1 MAERKV
7 MVGQRVRR
15 LRRERGLTQA
25 QMAERLGVSTSYL
38 NLIER
43 NQRPVTVQFLL
54 KLGQVFDIDLQRFAA
69 DDEARVFALLSE
81 VFSDPLY
88 ARHEIGTQDVRDMAA
103 SSPVLGEA
111 VFTLYRAYRELLANT
126 MSASEGLSNRP
137 PEPVAALAPFPG
149 EEAQDFFQS
158 NDNYFGALEE
168 AAEQLWSEARFDRDA
183 LEVGLRHYLERAH
196 AIKVKILPHDV
207 MDDTVRRFDRHGRR
221 ILLSEVLPPAART
234 FQIAYQT
241 ALLAFGEVIDGIV
254 EASNPSSPEARRLLR
269 IGLAN
274 YAAGSIMMPY
284 ERFLEA
290 ALSLRYDFDRLT
302 QRFQAS
308 VEQVAYRLTT
318 LQRPGAKGVP
328 LFFVRMDCAGNVS
341 RRYSAA
347 GFHFARFGGLC
358 PRWGIHRAFRTP
370 GETRAEV
377 VQMPDGAT
385 YFTVA
390 RLVERPGAGHA
401 MPAQQFVVAIG
412 CDIAQAG
419 QLIYSDRVALN
430 AQSLATPIGVNCRL
444 CDRLDCN
451 RRAYPPLN
459 RRLVID
465 DNHLGFAPYF
475 FT

>member
-1 MAERKV
+1 
-7 MVGQRVRR
+7 MVGQRVRQ

-69 DDEARVFALLSE
+69 DDEARVYALLTE

-88 ARHEIGTQDVRDMAA
+88 VRHEIGTQDIRDMAA
-103 SSPVLGEA
+103 LSPVLGEA

-126 MSASEGLSNRP
+126 MGGAEQLSDWP
-137 PEPVAALAPFPG
+137 HEPVAALAPFPS
-149 EEAQDFFQS
+149 EEAQDFFQA
-158 NDNYFGALEE
+158 NVNYFGTLEE
-168 AAEQLWSEARFDRDA
+168 AAERLWAEAGLDKDS
-183 LEVGLRHYLERAH
+183 LEESLKHHLERAH
-196 AIKVKILPHDV
+196 AIKVKILPHEV

-221 ILLSEVLPPAART
+221 ILLSEVLTPAGRT
-234 FQIAYQT
+234 FQLAYQM
-241 ALLAFGEVIDGIV
+241 ALLSLGEGIDSLIEG
-254 EASNPSSPEARRLLR
+254 SNNSSPEARRVLR
-269 IGLAN
+269 IGFAN
-274 YAAGSIMMPY
+274 YVAGAIVMPY
-284 ERFLEA
+284 DRFLEA
-290 ALSLRYDFDRLT
+290 ALSLRYDIDRLT
-302 QRFQAS
+302 QRFQTS

-358 PRWGIHRAFRTP
+358 PRWGIHRTFRTP
-370 GETRAEV
+370 GETRVEV

-401 MPAQQFVVAIG
+401 MPSQQFVVALG
-412 CDIAQAG
+412 CEMVHAG
-419 QLIYSDRVALN
+419 QLVYSDRVALN
-430 AQSLATPIGVNCRL
+430 TNNLATPIGVNCRL
-444 CDRLDCN
+444 CDRIDCN

-465 DNHLGFAPYF
+465 ENHLGFAPYF

>member
-7 MVGQRVRR
+7 LVGQRVRR

-88 ARHEIGTQDVRDMAA
+88 ARHEIGTQDIRDMAA

-126 MSASEGLSNRP
+126 MSSAEGLSDRP
-137 PEPVAALAPFPG
+137 HEPVAALAPFPG
-149 EEAQDFFQS
+149 EEAQDFFQA
-158 NDNYFGALEE
+158 NDNYFGTLEE
-168 AAEQLWSEARFDRDA
+168 AAERLWAEADFDKDS
-183 LEVGLRHYLERAH
+183 LEESLKHHLERTH
-196 AIKVKILPHDV
+196 AIKVKILPHEV

-221 ILLSEVLPPAART
+221 ILLSEVLPPSGRA
-234 FQIAYQT
+234 FQLAYQT
-241 ALLAFGEVIDGIV
+241 ALLSLGEVIDRLV
-254 EASNPSSPEARRLLR
+254 EGSSHSSPEARRMLR

-274 YAAGSIMMPY
+274 YVAGALVMPY

-290 ALSLRYDFDRLT
+290 ALSLRYDIDRLT

-358 PRWGIHRAFRTP
+358 PRWGIHRTFRTP
-370 GETRAEV
+370 GETRVEV

-401 MPAQQFVVAIG
+401 MPAQQFVVALG
-412 CDIAQAG
+412 CDIAHAG
-419 QLIYSDRVALN
+419 QMIYSDRVALSATN
-430 AQSLATPIGVNCRL
+430 LATPIGVNCRL
-444 CDRLDCN
+444 CDRIDCN
-451 RRAYPPLN
+451 RRAFPPLN

-465 DNHLGFAPYF
+465 ENHLGFAPYF

>member
-88 ARHEIGTQDVRDMAA
+88 VRHEIGTQDIRDMAA
-103 SSPVLGEA
+103 TSPVLGEA

-126 MSASEGLSNRP
+126 MSASEGMSNRP

-158 NDNYFGALEE
+158 NDNYFGALEQ
-168 AAEQLWSEARFDRDA
+168 AAEQLWNEARFDRDS
-183 LEVGLRHYLERAH
+183 LEAGLRHHLERSH

-241 ALLAFGEVIDGIV
+241 ALLSFGEVIDAIV
-254 EASNPSSPEARRLLR
+254 EGANPSSPEARRLLR

-274 YAAGSIMMPY
+274 YAAGAIVMPY
-284 ERFLEA
+284 DRFLEA
-290 ALSLRYDFDRLT
+290 AMSLRYDFDRLT

-370 GETRAEV
+370 GETRVEV

-412 CDIAQAG
+412 CDMAQAG

-430 AQSLATPIGVNCRL
+430 AQNLATPIGVNCRL

-465 DNHLGFAPYF
+465 ENHLGFAPYF

>member
-1 MAERKV
+1 MAERKL

-54 KLGQVFDIDLQRFAA
+54 KLGQVFDIDLQRFAT

-88 ARHEIGTQDVRDMAA
+88 AKHELGTQDIHDMAA
-103 SSPVLGEA
+103 ASPVLGDA
-111 VFTLYRAYRELLANT
+111 VFTLYRAYRELLANS
-126 MSASEGLSNRP
+126 MGSAEDLSNRP
-137 PEPVAALAPFPG
+137 HAGTSAFAPFPG
-149 EEAQDFFQS
+149 EEAQDVFQA
-158 NDNYFGALEE
+158 NGNYFGELE
-168 AAEQLWSEARFDRDA
+168 AAAEALWAEARFDKDA
-183 LEVGLRHYLERAH
+183 LEEGLRHHLERVH
-196 AIKVKILPHDV
+196 AIKVKILPHEV

-221 ILLSEVLPPAART
+221 ILLSEVLTPAGRS
-234 FQIAYQT
+234 FQLAYQT
-241 ALLAFGEVIDGIV
+241 ALLGFGEVIDRIV
-254 EASNPSSPEARRLLR
+254 EGSNLSSPEPRRLLR

-274 YAAGSIMMPY
+274 YVAGAIVMPY

-290 ALSLRYDFDRLT
+290 ALTLRYDIDRLT

-318 LQRPGAKGVP
+318 LQRPGAKGIP

-341 RRYSAA
+341 RRFSAA

-370 GETRAEV
+370 GETRVEIA
-377 VQMPDGAT
+377 QMPDGAT
-385 YFTVA
+385 YFTLA

-401 MPAQQFVVAIG
+401 IPAQQFVVAIG
-412 CDIAQAG
+412 CDIANAS
-419 QLIYSDRVALN
+419 QLIYSDRVSLGAN
-430 AQSLATPIGVNCRL
+430 TLATPIGVNCRL

-451 RRAYPPLN
+451 RRAFPPLN
-459 RRLVID
+459 RRLVVD
-465 DNHLGFAPYF
+465 ENHLGFAPYF

>member
-1 MAERKV
+1 

-69 DDEARVFALLSE
+69 DDEARVFALLTE

-88 ARHEIGTQDVRDMAA
+88 ARHELATQDIRDMAA
-103 SSPVLGEA
+103 SSPLLGEA

-126 MSASEGLSNRP
+126 MSGAEQLSDRP
-137 PEPVAALAPFPG
+137 HEPIAALAPFPG
-149 EEAQDFFQS
+149 EEAQDFFQA

-168 AAEQLWSEARFDRDA
+168 AAEGLWKDAQFDKDT
-183 LEVGLRHYLERAH
+183 LEESLKQHLERTH
-196 AIKVKILPHDV
+196 AIKVKILPHEV

-221 ILLSEVLPPAART
+221 ILLSEVLAPAGRT
-234 FQIAYQT
+234 FQLAYQT
-241 ALLAFGEVIDGIV
+241 ALLSLGEPIDRLIEG
-254 EASNPSSPEARRLLR
+254 SNNSSPEARRVLR

-274 YAAGSIMMPY
+274 YVAGALVMPY
-284 ERFLEA
+284 ERFHEA
-290 ALSLRYDFDRLT
+290 ALALRYDIDRLT

-308 VEQVAYRLTT
+308 VEQVAYRMTT
-318 LQRPGAKGVP
+318 LQKPGAKGMP

-358 PRWGIHRAFRTP
+358 PRWGIHRTFRTP
-370 GETRAEV
+370 GETRVEV

-401 MPAQQFVVAIG
+401 MPSQQFVVALG
-412 CDIAQAG
+412 CDIAHAG
-419 QLIYSDRVALN
+419 QMVYSDRVALN
-430 AQSLATPIGVNCRL
+430 ASNLATPIGVNCRL
-444 CDRLDCN
+444 CDRIDCN
-451 RRAYPPLN
+451 RRAFPPLN

-465 DNHLGFAPYF
+465 ENHLGFAPYF

>member
-1 MAERKV
+1 

-81 VFSDPLY
+81 VFSDPIY
-88 ARHEIGTQDVRDMAA
+88 SRHEIGTQDVRDMAA

-126 MSASEGLSNRP
+126 MTSSEGLSNRP
-137 PEPVAALAPFPG
+137 QEPMAALASFPG
-149 EEAQDFFQS
+149 DEAQDFFQS
-158 NDNYFGALEE
+158 NDNYFGAIEE
-168 AAEQLWSEARFDRDA
+168 AAERLWSEANLDKDS
-183 LEVGLRHYLERAH
+183 LEESLKHHLERVH
-196 AIKVKILPHDV
+196 AIKVKILPHEV

-221 ILLSEVLPPAART
+221 ILLSEVLSPAGRM

-241 ALLAFGEVIDGIV
+241 ALLGFGEVIDPIV
-254 EASNPSSPEARRLLR
+254 EGSNLSSPEARRLLR

-274 YAAGSIMMPY
+274 YAAGALIMPY
-284 ERFLEA
+284 DRFLEG
-290 ALSLRYDFDRLT
+290 ALSLRYDIDRLT

-358 PRWGIHRAFRTP
+358 PRWGIHRTFRTP
-370 GETRAEV
+370 GETRVEV
-377 VQMPDGAT
+377 VQMPEGAT

-401 MPAQQFVVAIG
+401 MPAQQFVVALG
-412 CDIAQAG
+412 CDMAHAG
-419 QLIYSDRVALN
+419 QLVYSDRVALN
-430 AQSLATPIGVNCRL
+430 AQNLAIPIGVNCRL

-451 RRAYPPLN
+451 RRAFPPLN

-465 DNHLGFAPYF
+465 ENHLGFAPYF

>member
-88 ARHEIGTQDVRDMAA
+88 ARHEIGTQDIRDMAA
-103 SSPVLGEA
+103 SSPGLGEA
-111 VFTLYRAYRELLANT
+111 VFVLYRAYRELLANN
-126 MSASEGLSNRP
+126 MGAAEGLSNRRP
-137 PEPVAALAPFPG
+137 DAGTAFAPFPG
-149 EEAQDFFQS
+149 EEAQDTFQS
-158 NDNYFGALEE
+158 SDNYFGTLE
-168 AAEQLWSEARFDRDA
+168 AAAERLWAEAKLDKDA
-183 LEVGLRHYLERAH
+183 LEDSLRHHLERNL
-196 AIKVKILPHDV
+196 AIKVKVLPHDV

-221 ILLSEVLPPAART
+221 ILLSEVLTPAERT
-234 FQIAYQT
+234 FQLAYQVG
-241 ALLAFGEVIDGIV
+241 LLSLTEAIDSIAE
-254 EASNPSSPEARRLLR
+254 EATPPTPEARRILR

-274 YAAGSIMMPY
+274 YLAGAIVMPY
-284 ERFLEA
+284 DRMLEA
-290 ALSLRYDFDRLT
+290 ARTLRYDIDRLT

-318 LQRPGAKGVP
+318 LQRPGAKGIP
-328 LFFVRMDCAGNVS
+328 LFFVRIDCAGNVS

-401 MPAQQFVVAIG
+401 MPSQQFVVALG

-419 QLIYSDRVALN
+419 QMIYADRVALGS
-430 AQSLATPIGVNCRL
+430 AMPTTPIGVNCRL

-451 RRAYPPLN
+451 RRAFPPLN

-465 DNHLGFAPYF
+465 ENHLGFAPYF

>member
-69 DDEARVFALLSE
+69 DDEARIFALLSE

-88 ARHEIGTQDVRDMAA
+88 ARHEIATQDIRDMAA
-103 SSPVLGEA
+103 SSPALGEA
-111 VFTLYRAYRELLANT
+111 VFALYRAYRELLSNSMGA
-126 MSASEGLSNRP
+126 AEGLSDHKA
-137 PEPVAALAPFPG
+137 EPNAAFAPFPG
-149 EEAQDFFQS
+149 EEAQDFFQAKE
-158 NDNYFGALEE
+158 NYFGALEE
-168 AAEQLWSEARFDRDA
+168 AAERLWTEGRFDKDA
-183 LEVGLRHYLERAH
+183 LEESLRHHLERVH
-196 AIKVKILPHDV
+196 AIKVKILPHEV

-221 ILLSEVLPPAART
+221 ILLSEVLPPASRSFQLAY
-234 FQIAYQT
+234 QIA
-241 ALLAFGEVIDGIV
+241 LLGLGEAIDAIV
-254 EASNPSSPEARRLLR
+254 ERAAPATPEARRLLR

-274 YAAGSIMMPY
+274 YVAGALVMPY
-284 ERFLEA
+284 DRVLEA
-290 ALSLRYDFDRLT
+290 ARALRYDLDRLT

-341 RRYSAA
+341 RRFSAA

-370 GETRAEV
+370 GETRVEV

-401 MPAQQFVVAIG
+401 MPAQQFVIALG
-412 CDIAQAG
+412 CDIAQAS
-419 QLIYSDRVALN
+419 QLVYADRVALGN
-430 AQSLATPIGVNCRL
+430 LTPATPIGVNCRL

-451 RRAYPPLN
+451 RRAFPPLN

-465 DNHLGFAPYF
+465 ENHLGFAPYL

>member
-88 ARHEIGTQDVRDMAA
+88 IRHEIGTQDIRDMAA

-111 VFTLYRAYRELLANT
+111 VFTLYRAYRELLSNT
-126 MSASEGLSNRP
+126 MSSAEQLSDRP
-137 PEPVAALAPFPG
+137 HEPVAALAPFPG
-149 EEAQDFFQS
+149 EEAQDFFQA
-158 NDNYFGALEE
+158 NDNYFGALEG
-168 AAEQLWSEARFDRDA
+168 AAERLWNEAHFDKDS
-183 LEVGLRHYLERAH
+183 LEESLKHHLERTH
-196 AIKVKILPHDV
+196 AIKVRILPHEV

-221 ILLSEVLPPAART
+221 ILLSEVLTPAGRA
-234 FQIAYQT
+234 FQLAYQT
-241 ALLAFGEVIDGIV
+241 ALLSLGDVIDGLIDG
-254 EASNPSSPEARRLLR
+254 ANHSSPEARRVLR

-274 YAAGSIMMPY
+274 YVAGAIVMPY
-284 ERFLEA
+284 DRFLEA
-290 ALSLRYDFDRLT
+290 ALSLRYDVDRLT

-308 VEQVAYRLTT
+308 VEQVAYRMTT
-318 LQRPGAKGVP
+318 LQRPGAKGVT

-358 PRWGIHRAFRTP
+358 PRWGIHRTFRTP
-370 GETRAEV
+370 GETRVEV
-377 VQMPDGAT
+377 VQMPDGPT

-401 MPAQQFVVAIG
+401 MPSQQFVVALG
-412 CDIAQAG
+412 CDIAHAG
-419 QLIYSDRVALN
+419 QLVYSDRVALN
-430 AQSLATPIGVNCRL
+430 ANNLATPIGVNCRL
-444 CDRLDCN
+444 CDRIDCN
-451 RRAYPPLN
+451 RRAFPPLN

-465 DNHLGFAPYF
+465 ENHLGFAPYF